1 MVAWNNIS
9 KNYQYD
15 GNATKTSELYVEKT
29 AVMTYS
35 DLCKQEGGKT
45 STHSNEIIHIDAIP
59 ASRRM
64 SQPPATLDFLCGICK
79 RSKDE
84 NKTQKERDRHFLLGE
99 CRFNY
104 KHPRNITK
112 NDIVDKVNG
121 TRSLLS
127 RDSSALFPKIVFL
140 FPDTCVQEARSHL
153 ARLNP
158 KQDWLAITQ
167 KEFQSIFD

>member
-1 MVAWNNIS
+1 MAAWNEIS
-9 KNYQYD
+9 KDYQYD
-15 GNATKTSELYVEKT
+15 GDATKASELYAEKT
-29 AVMTYS
+29 AVMAYS

-45 STHSNEIIHIDAIP
+45 STYRDEIIHIDAIP

-79 RSKDE
+79 RSKDA
-84 NKTQKERDRHFLLGE
+84 NKIQKEKGWHFLMGE

-104 KHPRNITK
+104 KNPRNITK
-112 NDIVDKVNG
+112 NEIAGKISG

-127 RDSSALFPKIVFL
+127 KDLSTLFQKIVFL

-158 KQDWLAITQ
+158 KQNWLAITQ
-167 KEFQSIFD
+167 KEFQTIFD

>member
-1 MVAWNNIS
+1 MAAWNDIS
-9 KNYQYD
+9 KEYHYD
-15 GNATKTSELYVEKT
+15 SDATKASELYAEKT
-29 AVMTYS
+29 AVMAYS
-35 DLCKQEGGKT
+35 DLCKSEGGKT
-45 STHSNEIIHIDAIP
+45 SVHSDEVIYIDAIP
-59 ASRRM
+59 TSRKM

-79 RSKDE
+79 RPKDE
-84 NKTQKERDRHFLLGE
+84 NKIQKGKGIHFLLGE

-112 NDIVDKVNG
+112 NDIAGKISG

-127 RDSSALFPKIVFL
+127 KDLSALFPKIVFL

-167 KEFQSIFD
+167 EAFQAIFD